1 MESQGKRQKN
11 PALTVPTLSV
21 LVMMVD
27 VVACEN
33 VYEDD
38 DALQS
43 EYSRT
48 STNRHLFLSW
58 RRTAVHALTLV

>member
-1 MESQGKRQKN
+1 MRGKSI
-11 PALTVPTLSV
+11 PTLSV

-27 VVACEN
+27 VVVCEN

-43 EYSRT
+43 EYNRT
-48 STNRHLFLSW
+48 STNKHLFLSW

>member
-1 MESQGKRQKN
+1 MRGKSI
-11 PALTVPTLSV
+11 PTLSV

-27 VVACEN
+27 VVVCEN

-43 EYSRT
+43 EYRT
-48 STNRHLFLSW
+48 STNKHLFLSW
-58 RRTAVHALTLV
+58 WRTAVHALTLV

>member
-1 MESQGKRQKN
+1 MRGKSI
-11 PALTVPTLSV
+11 PTLSV

-27 VVACEN
+27 VVVCEN

-48 STNRHLFLSW
+48 STNRQLFLSW

>member
-1 MESQGKRQKN
+1 MALKKKAMRGKSI
-11 PALTVPTLSV
+11 PTLSV

-27 VVACEN
+27 VVVCEN

-48 STNRHLFLSW
+48 STNKHLF
-58 RRTAVHALTLV
+58 